1 MTRLSEPGRPR
12 LTPLHAIAANAPP
25 ASNGSLNHL
34 PRTVPPPPSSPTPV
48 ADAPV
53 TVLPAPSQNAMPP
66 TGAAPDVAIVTPPKV
81 PGSVIAARL
90 RWFRTERGL
99 RLEDVAKRA
108 GYTKGFLSKIEHG
121 KASPPVATLLRVAA
135 ALGVEADVLFAPDAG
150 AAPDATVHTPAGEGV
165 PVRDDT
171 AGPGRSLLAVAAIRH
186 HKLMEPFVVTVDRG
200 QPVAGGRHTCP
211 GEEFVYVLDG
221 EVDYAVGDETFHL
234 RRGDGLYFNAT
245 KPHVA
250 TARDGEQA
258 KFVRVFCASPARR
271 QRAADGE

>member
-1 MTRLSEPGRPR
+1 MTRLSEPSRSR
-12 LTPLHAIAANAPP
+12 LTPLHTIAAGHSVAG
-25 ASNGSLNHL
+25 NGSLDHS
-34 PRTVPPPPSSPTPV
+34 PRGPLVPSVSPAIPAAAPPPPT
-48 ADAPV
+48 
-53 TVLPAPSQNAMPP
+53 LPQ
-66 TGAAPDVAIVTPPKV
+66 V

-121 KASPPVATLLRVAA
+121 KALPPVATLLRVAA

-150 AAPDATVHTPAGEGV
+150 VAPDASVHTPAGGGV

-186 HKLMEPFVVTVDRG
+186 HKLMEPFVVTVEPG
-200 QPVAGGRHTCP
+200 QPSAGGRHTCP

-221 EVDYAVGDETFHL
+221 ELDYAIGDETFHL
-234 RRGDGLYFNAT
+234 RTGDGLYFNAT

-250 TARDGEQA
+250 SARGESA
-258 KFVRVFCASPARR
+258 RFVRVFCASPARR
-271 QRAADGE
+271 QRTGEVE